1 MPSSSNPQFVAGSR
15 PVRKLARPPG
25 GLKSVSVMHTNGAVM
40 LPTVNIAQYAI
51 DCTFALKQSEHECFS
66 MAAGGIF
73 RPLFTGR
80 IG

>member
-1 MPSSSNPQFVAGSR
+1 
-15 PVRKLARPPG
+15 
-25 GLKSVSVMHTNGAVM
+25 M